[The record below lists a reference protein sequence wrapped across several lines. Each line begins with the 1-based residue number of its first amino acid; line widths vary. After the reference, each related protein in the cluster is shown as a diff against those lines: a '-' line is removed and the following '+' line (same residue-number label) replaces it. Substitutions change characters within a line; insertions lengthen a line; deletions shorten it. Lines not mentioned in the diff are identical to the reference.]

1 MKVIIDTGNHI
12 AAEAARA
19 ARVEVVAAYPI
30 TPQTTVVEHI
40 SKLISLGEMDVEFI
54 CVESEHSAMAACIG
68 ASATGIRTFTAT
80 SSHGLELMH
89 EMLHW
94 AALARL
100 PIVMVNVNR
109 TIGPGW
115 NIWADHQ
122 DSMAQR
128 DTGWLQF
135 HCASN
140 QEVFDTVLQAYK
152 IAEDEKIQ
160 LPVMVNY
167 DAFILSHTSMP
178 VRIPEQAKIDSFLPP
193 RKPLWKLD
201 PSNPLTHG
209 NIIPPDPYFE
219 IRESMQDSHE
229 RAKGLI
235 EEVAEEWE
243 KLTGFYHGG
252 MTEQY
257 KVEDADF
264 ILVSAGTLGAEAKVA
279 VDQLRNEGIK
289 AGSLRIRCF
298 RPFPSGCLR
307 KVAKQSKFIILD
319 RSFSFGLEGIIYGEL
334 KSALYGRKNEIYDY
348 LAGIGGK
355 DVTYKEMTQMVR
367 EVKEGK
373 AKRINW
379 WKGGKVAIE
388 GFI

>member
-1 MKVIIDTGNHI
+1 MKLIIDTGNHI

-19 ARVEVVAAYPI
+19 ARAEVVAAYPI
-30 TPQTTVVEHI
+30 TPQTTLVEQI
-40 SKLISLGEMDVEFI
+40 SKLISLEEMDAEFI
-54 CVESEHSAMAACIG
+54 CVESEHSAMATCIG
-68 ASATGIRTFTAT
+68 ASAVGVRTFTAT

-94 AALARL
+94 AALSRL

-115 NIWADHQ
+115 NIWADQQ

-140 QEVFDTVLQAYK
+140 QEVFDTIIQAYK
-152 IAEDEKIQ
+152 IAEDPKVQ

-178 VRIPEQAKIDSFLPP
+178 VRIPDQSLIDNFLPK
-193 RKPLWKLD
+193 RKPQWKLD

-209 NIIPPDPYFE
+209 NIIPPDPYLE
-219 IRESMQDSHE
+219 IRESMQVSHE
-229 RAKGLI
+229 KARDLI
-235 EEVAEEWE
+235 EEVAEEWK
-243 KLTGFYHGG
+243 KLTFFYHGG
-252 MTEQY
+252 MTERY
-257 KVEDADF
+257 KIEDADF

-279 VDQLRNEGIK
+279 VAQLRKEGIK

-298 RPFPSGCLR
+298 RPFPSESLR
-307 KVAKQSKFIILD
+307 KVAKQSKLIVLD
-319 RSFSFGLEGIIYGEL
+319 KSFSFGSEGIIYGEL
-334 KSALYGRKNEIYDY
+334 KSALYRRKNEVYDY
-348 LAGIGGK
+348 IAGIGGK
-355 DVTYKEMTQMVR
+355 DVTYKEIAQIVR

-373 AKRINW
+373 AKKINW
-379 WKGGKVAIE
+379 WKGGKGAIK

>member
-1 MKVIIDTGNHI
+1 
-12 AAEAARA
+12 
-19 ARVEVVAAYPI
+19 
-30 TPQTTVVEHI
+30 
-40 SKLISLGEMDVEFI
+40 
-54 CVESEHSAMAACIG
+54 
-68 ASATGIRTFTAT
+68 
-80 SSHGLELMH
+80 MH

-94 AALARL
+94 AALSRL

-140 QEVFDTVLQAYK
+140 QEVFDTIIQAYK
-152 IAEDEKIQ
+152 IAEDPKVQ

-178 VRIPEQAKIDSFLPP
+178 VRIPDQSLIDNFLPK
-193 RKPLWKLD
+193 RKPQWKLD

-209 NIIPPDPYFE
+209 NIIPPDPYLE
-219 IRESMQDSHE
+219 IRESMQVSHE
-229 RAKGLI
+229 KARDLI
-235 EEVAEEWE
+235 EEVAEEWK
-243 KLTGFYHGG
+243 KLTFFYHGG
-252 MTEQY
+252 MTERY
-257 KVEDADF
+257 KIEDADF

-279 VDQLRNEGIK
+279 VAQLRKEGIK

-298 RPFPSGCLR
+298 RPFPSESLR
-307 KVAKQSKFIILD
+307 KVAKQSKLIVLD
-319 RSFSFGLEGIIYGEL
+319 KSFSFGSEGIIYGEL
-334 KSALYGRKNEIYDY
+334 KSALYRRKNEVYDY
-348 LAGIGGK
+348 IAGIGGK
-355 DVTYKEMTQMVR
+355 DVTYKEIAQIVR

-373 AKRINW
+373 AKKINW
-379 WKGGKVAIE
+379 WKGGKGAIK